1 VPETAGLDAA
11 DHLAAVLA
19 HGARVDRFLHQRDG
33 VLAVDPV
40 RIRSFGVEA
49 VPADV
54 ARADGLAHDP
64 ERLALALRALL

>member
-1 VPETAGLDAA
+1 M
-11 DHLAAVLA
+11 LA
-19 HGARVDRFLHQRDG
+19 HGARVDRFLYQRDG

-40 RIRSFGVEA
+40 RIRSLGVEP

-64 ERLALALRALL
+64 ERLAKALRALL

>member
-33 VLAVDPV
+33 LLSVDPV
-40 RIRSFGVEA
+40 RIRSLGVEA
-49 VPADV
+49 VAADV